1 MIWLLLL
8 ILVAGVGCYLLLP
21 YLSLDGDRSREDALA
36 EARAQLAILE
46 ADAAEGRINAE
57 MADTSRQAIERR
69 VLDLLDRKPIKGVAS
84 QLRGFSILAVPAVL
98 VLGTVG
104 LYLQVGAPNFQ
115 PMTTAEFRAAQ
126 DASAPQSLE
135 ELVVTLSSRLEAD
148 PAPPFDGYV
157 LLARSYMTLGR
168 FDAGLA
174 AYDRAVALSDN
185 LPDVLDE
192 RERARAY
199 VAQLGDMPAIDPE
212 VMERIQSMSA
222 EQQAEMIESMVDG
235 LAARLEADPMD
246 LNGWQRLIRAR
257 LVMSDFDKALR
268 DLDTARA
275 AFAGDAQAIS
285 DLNSFAV
292 EVGLLQSSDD

>member
-57 MADTSRQAIERR
+57 MADTSRQAIEGR

-168 FDAGLA
+168 FDEGLGGTTGQVSWTSV
-174 AYDRAVALSDN
+174 RANGPMLLN
-185 LPDVLDE
+185 LVICL
-192 RERARAY
+192 
-199 VAQLGDMPAIDPE
+199 
-212 VMERIQSMSA
+212 
-222 EQQAEMIESMVDG
+222 
-235 LAARLEADPMD
+235 
-246 LNGWQRLIRAR
+246 RLIQ
-257 LVMSDFDKALR
+257 K
-268 DLDTARA
+268 
-275 AFAGDAQAIS
+275 
-285 DLNSFAV
+285 
-292 EVGLLQSSDD
+292 